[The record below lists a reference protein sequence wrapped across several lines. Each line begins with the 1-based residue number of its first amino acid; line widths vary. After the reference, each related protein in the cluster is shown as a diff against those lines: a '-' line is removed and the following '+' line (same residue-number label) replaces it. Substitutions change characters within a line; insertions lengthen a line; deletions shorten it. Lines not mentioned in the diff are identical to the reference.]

1 MCPVKRWRCGKAIA
15 WLLLILIA
23 RGKLPR
29 LMATRTEIAK
39 RPLTLPQEE
48 VERIWEIHS
57 TCSNRQE
64 TAEKAGISVWTVRKA
79 LAQVPQE
86 FHHSLLKQ
94 EALETMYV
102 IMKVVQERVPNVKQ
116 DDIAWLW
123 KLLEGLNKLYLGSS
137 VNAPRNAANVQNI
150 FVGAEEA
157 ARLKQTMDT
166 VEGEVVDHSD
176 S

>member
-1 MCPVKRWRCGKAIA
+1 MRQTSSYRHKTSSLFSASLFMA
-15 WLLLILIA
+15 
-23 RGKLPR
+23 GKLPR

-57 TCSNRQE
+57 TCSNRDE
-64 TAEKAGISVWTVRKA
+64 TAEKAGVTIWTVRKA

-102 IMKVVQERVPNVKQ
+102 VLKVVQERVSKVKQ
-116 DDIAWLW
+116 DDVAWLW
-123 KLLEGLNKLYLGSS
+123 KLLDGLNKLYLGSS
-137 VNAPRNAANVQNI
+137 ANAPKNAGNLQNI
-150 FVGAEEA
+150 FIGGEEA
-157 ARLKQTMDT
+157 ARLKQTMDA
-166 VEGEVVDHSD
+166 VEGEVIDHSD
-176 S
+176 A